1 MAQGGK
7 IKKII
12 IPEEGRMLAFK
23 SEKEGWHLGRF
34 IKSEDM
40 FFKCKN
46 LKEEV
51 GDFEYS
57 QFVKEWKYINI

>member
-7 IKKII
+7 IKKMIL
-12 IPEEGRMLAFK
+12 PEEGRMLAFK
-23 SEKEGWHLGRF
+23 DYNDDLFVGTF

-40 FFKCKN
+40 FFRCRN

-57 QFVKEWKYINI
+57 RFVKEWKYINI